1 MYDNPFYIY
10 TSSNHPLVLLKQIP
24 LSVPVNSRLSDMSYE
39 KIFNKIKKQKKKKK
53 FNDKKN
59 TGFPAEQKHSIEKE
73 TCFNPPYNKGIK
85 RYS

>member
-1 MYDNPFYIY
+1 MKRFS
-10 TSSNHPLVLLKQIP
+10 TKLK
-24 LSVPVNSRLSDMSYE
+24 
-39 KIFNKIKKQKKKKK
+39 NKKKKKK